1 MTRVTAYSSSSDEA
15 LPRKGN
21 LKSLTAITIY
31 LAPYKKSLIGVMIA
45 LIFTS
50 SSVLGLG
57 RGIQYLIDK
66 GFGENNPALLDKA
79 LLVLLTVT
87 LLLALATYTRASLI
101 NIICEK
107 VVADIRRDVYR
118 HIIRVSPSFFEHT
131 KTSDVLSRLTTDTT
145 LLNGIIASVMSIAL
159 RNILMLVGSLGF
171 LIVTSP
177 KLTAYV
183 LVIVPLVVMPII
195 IMGRRVRGLSR
206 TAQDKIVALSAHIEE
221 SLSGIKTVQA
231 YTREEVECTQ
241 FSLKVDEALGAAVDR
256 VRRRALL
263 VALVISMVFGA
274 VACVLWIGGHDVLA
288 GKMTGGQLSSFIF
301 YAILAASSLGALS
314 EVASDL
320 QRAAGA
326 TERLFELLTIQS
338 DITDPLHPQHL
349 PEHPAGEIIF
359 TDVGFSYPAR
369 PDKQSLSSFSLHV
382 HPGETI
388 ALVGPSGAGKT
399 TLFQLLL
406 RFYDPQ
412 HGSITL
418 DGTELRELPVT
429 ELREQFGLVSQEAV
443 IFSTSALENI
453 RYGNPEAS
461 LEEVISAAKAAEAWD
476 FIALLPQGIDTFLGE
491 KGVRLSGG
499 QRQRIAI
506 ARALL
511 KNPRILLLD
520 EATSNLDAA
529 SELLVQQAL
538 ERLMK
543 GRTTLVIAHRLSTIV
558 NADRIIVINEGRI
571 EAIGTHNDLAM
582 QEGLYAK
589 LAKLQFNS

>member
-1 MTRVTAYSSSSDEA
+1 VSAPSLDENT
-15 LPRKGN
+15 PRKGN
-21 LKSLTAITIY
+21 LKSLKAITTY
-31 LAPYKKSLIGVMIA
+31 LAPYKKGLLGVMVA
-45 LIFTS
+45 LVFTS

-57 RGIQYLIDK
+57 RGIQYLIDQ
-66 GFGENNPALLDKA
+66 GFSGNNPALLDKA
-79 LLVLLTVT
+79 LLVLLCVT
-87 LLLALATYTRASLI
+87 LLLAVATYTRASLI

-159 RNILMLVGSLGF
+159 RNMLMLVGSLAF
-171 LIVTSP
+171 LVYTSP

-183 LVIVPLVVMPII
+183 LVIVPLVVVPII
-195 IMGRRVRGLSR
+195 IMGRKVRGLSR
-206 TAQDKIVALSAHIEE
+206 LAQDKVVAISAHAEE

-231 YTREEVECTQ
+231 YTREDVEATQ
-241 FSLKVDEALGAAVDR
+241 FSSRVNEALDTAVQR

-274 VACVLWIGGHDVLA
+274 VAFVLWIGGHDVLA
-288 GKMTGGQLSSFIF
+288 GKMTAGQLSSFIF
-301 YAILAASSLGALS
+301 YAVLAASSLGALS

-338 DITDPLHPQHL
+338 DIRDPVQPQHL
-349 PEHPAGEIIF
+349 PQPVAGEIAF
-359 TDVGFSYPAR
+359 RDVSFFYPAR
-369 PDKQSLSSFSLHV
+369 PSKAALYNFNLHV
-382 HPGETI
+382 HPGETV
-388 ALVGPSGAGKT
+388 ALVGPSGSGKT

-412 HGSITL
+412 VGSITI
-418 DGTELRELPVT
+418 DGVELRNLPLE
-429 ELREQFGLVSQEAV
+429 ELRAQFGLVSQEAV

-453 RYGNPEAS
+453 RYGRPDAT
-461 LEEVISAAKAAEAWD
+461 LEEVISAAKAAEAWQ
-476 FIALLPQGIDTFLGE
+476 FIEMLPQGLDTYLGE

-506 ARALL
+506 ARAIL

-520 EATSNLDAA
+520 EATSNLDAS

-538 ERLMK
+538 EHLMQN
-543 GRTTLVIAHRLSTIV
+543 RTTLVIAHRLSTII
-558 NADRIIVINEGRI
+558 NADRIIVVSDGQI
-571 EAIGTHNDLAM
+571 EAIGTHQDLSA
-582 QEGLYAK
+582 QSGLYAE
-589 LAKLQFNS
+589 LAKLQFSA

>member
-1 MTRVTAYSSSSDEA
+1 MTT
-15 LPRKGN
+15 LPSINEPPAKGN
-21 LKSLTAITIY
+21 LKSLRAIKKY
-31 LAPYKKSLIGVMIA
+31 LAPYKKGLIGVMIA
-45 LIFTS
+45 LVFTS

-66 GFGENNPALLDKA
+66 GFSGNNPALLDKA
-79 LLVLLTVT
+79 LLVLLFVT
-87 LLLALATYTRASLI
+87 LLLAIATYTRASLI

-107 VVADIRRDVYR
+107 VVADIRMDVYR
-118 HIIRVSPSFFEHT
+118 HIIKVSPSFFEHT

-145 LLNGIIASVMSIAL
+145 LLNGIIASVLSIAL
-159 RNILMLVGSLGF
+159 RNVLMLTGSLIF
-171 LIVTSP
+171 LFITSA

-183 LVIVPLVVMPII
+183 LVIVPLVVVPII
-195 IMGRRVRGLSR
+195 ILGRKVRGLSKL
-206 TAQDKIVALSAHIEE
+206 AQDKIVDISAHIEE

-231 YTREEVECTQ
+231 YTREDVECAQ
-241 FSLKVDEALGAAVDR
+241 FGHKVGDALDTAVLR
-256 VRRRALL
+256 VRRRATL
-263 VALVISMVFGA
+263 VALVITMVFSA

-288 GKMTGGQLSSFIF
+288 GKMTAGQLSSFIF
-301 YAILAASSLGALS
+301 YAIVAASSLGALS

-326 TERLFELLTIQS
+326 TERLFELLTIES
-338 DITDPLHPQHL
+338 DIRDPEHQEHL
-349 PEHPAGEIIF
+349 PNDFSGEIIF
-359 TDVGFSYPAR
+359 SDVSFCYPAR
-369 PDKQSLSSFSLHV
+369 PDKRSLNSFNLHV

-418 DGTELRELPVT
+418 DGIELRQLPVK
-429 ELREQFGLVSQEAV
+429 ELRGQFGLVSQEAV
-443 IFSTSALENI
+443 IFSASALENI
-453 RYGNPEAS
+453 RYGNPDATV
-461 LEEVISAAKAAEAWD
+461 EEVISAAKSAEAWS
-476 FIALLPQGIDTFLGE
+476 FIEMLPQGLDTYLGE

-506 ARALL
+506 ARAIL

-529 SELLVQQAL
+529 NELLVQQAL
-538 ERLMK
+538 EKLMAN
-543 GRTTLVIAHRLSTIV
+543 RTTLVIAHRLSTII
-558 NADRIIVINEGRI
+558 NADRIIVVNDGKI
-571 EAIGTHNDLAM
+571 EAIGKHNDLVV
-582 QEGLYAK
+582 QKGLYSE
-589 LAKLQFNS
+589 LAKLQFSA

>member
-1 MTRVTAYSSSSDEA
+1 MNTNPTTPEA
-15 LPRKGN
+15 PRKGK
-21 LKSLTAITIY
+21 LKSLGLMKRY
-31 LAPYKKSLIGVMIA
+31 LAPYRIGLVGVIIA

-66 GFGENNPALLDKA
+66 GFSGNNPALLDKA
-79 LLVLLTVT
+79 LIVLLGVT
-87 LLLALATYTRASLI
+87 ALLAVATYTRASLI

-145 LLNGIIASVMSIAL
+145 LLNGIIASVLSIAL
-159 RNILMLVGSLGF
+159 RNMLMMFGSLAF
-171 LIVTSP
+171 LFITST
-177 KLTAYV
+177 KLTLYV
-183 LVIVPLVVMPII
+183 LFIVPLVLIPILV
-195 IMGRRVRGLSR
+195 MGRKVRGLSKL
-206 TAQDKIVALSAHIEE
+206 AQDKIVEISAHIEE
-221 SLSGIKTVQA
+221 SLGGIKTVQA
-231 YTREEVECTQ
+231 YTREDVECQQ
-241 FSLKVDEALGAAVDR
+241 FDYKVDDALTTAVHR

-263 VALVISMVFGA
+263 VAVVILMVFGA
-274 VACVLWIGGHDVLA
+274 VAIVLWIGGHDVLA
-288 GKMTGGQLSSFIF
+288 HRMTAGQLSSFIF
-301 YAILAASSLGALS
+301 YAIVAASSLGALS

-326 TERLFELLTIQS
+326 TERLFELLTITS
-338 DITDPLHPQHL
+338 DIRDPIDPQHL
-349 PEHPAGEIIF
+349 PANSRGEIIF
-359 TDVGFSYPAR
+359 TDISFQYPAR
-369 PDKQSLSSFSLHV
+369 PDRSALSHFNLHV

-412 HGSITL
+412 AGRITL
-418 DGTELRELPVT
+418 DGIPIQQLPVS

-453 RYGNPEAS
+453 RYGKPDATV
-461 LEEVISAAKAAEAWD
+461 EEVISAAKAAEAWD
-476 FIALLPQGIDTFLGE
+476 FISVLPQGLDTYLGE

-506 ARALL
+506 ARAIL

-520 EATSNLDAA
+520 EATSNLDA
-529 SELLVQQAL
+529 SNELMVQQAL
-538 ERLMK
+538 ETLMEN
-543 GRTTLVIAHRLSTIV
+543 RTTLVIAHRLATIV
-558 NADRIIVINEGRI
+558 NADRIIVIDNGMI
-571 EAIGTHNDLAM
+571 EAIGTHNDLSA
-582 QEGLYAK
+582 QGGLYAK
-589 LAKLQFNS
+589 LAKLQFSA